1 MQEITIK
8 GVEIQYDKSNI
19 KIINAYKIKKEKDML
34 DILFWFMFKTGY
46 KSKRD
51 IWSWVREW
59 KAHNRL
65 YKLGLYRSHTVDCD
79 LAENEKFWRL
89 LIYSIIGRF

>member
-19 KIINAYKIKKEKDML
+19 KIINSYKIKKEKDME

-46 KSKRD
+46 KSKRN
-51 IWSWVREW
+51 ILSWIKEW

-79 LAENEKFWRL
+79 FAENEKWCRL
-89 LIYSIIGRF
+89 LVYSIIGI